1 MTMSAPRLLDGSR
14 IIVTGAT
21 YGMGSSV
28 AEILVT
34 EGAQVVAM
42 GRSAELG
49 ENLAARHAGTG
60 AGVLS
65 YVQCDVAIRAQ
76 VEAAFARATGLMGGL
91 HALVHVAGVASSCEP
106 EHETDETWHHVFE
119 INARGTF
126 HTNQEAFR
134 YLKRTGGS
142 IINFGSNAGIA
153 GVAQSAAYS
162 ASKGAV
168 VAWTRAVAQAWAQ
181 YRVRANVIAPV
192 IRTPMYEAARMGRS
206 PEERA
211 AHDARTASAIPLGG
225 APGDPALDL
234 APVVTFLCSEAAGFI
249 TGQTFAVDGGRLM
262 VR

>member
-1 MTMSAPRLLDGSR
+1 MTMSASRHLHGRR

-21 YGMGSSV
+21 YGMGSGV
-28 AEILVT
+28 AAILVA
-34 EGAQVVAM
+34 EGAQVVGM
-42 GRSAELG
+42 GRSADLSED
-49 ENLAARHAGTG
+49 LAARPARLG
-60 AGVLS
+60 AGILTFVR
-65 YVQCDVAIRAQ
+65 CDVSMRAE
-76 VEAAFARATGLMGGL
+76 VETAFARATALMGGL
-91 HALVHVAGVASSCEP
+91 DALVHVAGVASSCEP
-106 EHETDETWHHVFE
+106 EHETDEIWQHLFD

-134 YLKRTGGS
+134 YLKATGGS

-181 YRVRANVIAPV
+181 YRIRANVIAPV
-192 IRTPMYEAARMGRS
+192 IRTPMYEAARMRRS

-211 AHDARTASAIPLGG
+211 AHDARTAIAIPLGG
-225 APGDPALDL
+225 APGDPVLDL
-234 APVVTFLCSEAAGFI
+234 APVVTFLCGEAAEFI